1 MGRSAARV
9 NAMLRPD
16 HLAGY
21 VTGVVAT
28 LVAIGGLYLANKL
41 QATTAIAI
49 VAAGP
54 VAIWLGRA
62 SAMLVMLQGRGHM
75 GSCIPEGL
83 AELRRSWPVL
93 LAGLPPVLALAGA
106 AAKLWS
112 LTIGLHFG
120 QALGLCG
127 LIAVGLLTARRLH
140 TTGWAMASYVIW
152 LVAAGLG
159 IVGIELLARTV

>member
-1 MGRSAARV
+1 MSSSTARID
-9 NAMLRPD
+9 AMLRPE

-41 QATTAIAI
+41 EATTAMAI

-62 SAMLVMLQGRGHM
+62 SATLAVLPGHGHM
-75 GSCIPEGL
+75 RSCIPDGL
-83 AELRRSWPVL
+83 AELRRSWPVV

-106 AAKLWS
+106 AAKLW
-112 LTIGLHFG
+112 TVTVGLHLG
-120 QALGLCG
+120 QAVGLCG
-127 LIAVGLLTARRLH
+127 LIAVGLLTGRRLQA
-140 TTGWAMASYVIW
+140 TGWAMASYIVW
-152 LVAAGLG
+152 LVAAGLL
-159 IVGIELLARTV
+159 IVGIELLSRTV